1 MAQICDHAMVDVGQ
15 VLQMIVKPHQSEIEW
30 LAKTCYLSQNASA
43 RTIVQKIGC
52 IAITLTWCMFP
63 LCRLLREVQS
73 STHILR
79 SHSSKLLQT
88 YKHGYKDKGSI
99 FRSIVQLAKV
109 RPLHNTHA
117 LPNIAC
123 FYTICQ
129 EILTCHY
136 SPRFT
141 ILFLMFVFRW
151 GREVV
156 KRGKRPRTIE

>member
-1 MAQICDHAMVDVGQ
+1 M
-15 VLQMIVKPHQSEIEW
+15 
-30 LAKTCYLSQNASA
+30 
-43 RTIVQKIGC
+43 
-52 IAITLTWCMFP
+52 
-63 LCRLLREVQS
+63 
-73 STHILR
+73 R

-123 FYTICQ
+123 LYTICQ

-141 ILFLMFVFRW
+141 ILFSHVRVFGGVGRW
-151 GREVV
+151 SSEENALEQLSKLLSLSYGNLD
-156 KRGKRPRTIE
+156 RGCTRRISEASYQLLRSSLSHPETGHKETIIPNLSVANTMSNRLV